1 MTNHPFWST
10 QPISL
15 KGPEE
20 ATLPD
25 GHIEGDKQ
33 IRPNPFPL
41 PGSYEFFSLDLGA
54 NPAQLDQVYCL
65 LRDNYVE
72 DMDAE
77 FRFEYSIEFLKW
89 ALMPPGYNKDWH
101 IGVRSRS
108 NGEDR
113 LVAFIA
119 AIPTAFRVRSQVF
132 PGSVQ
137 VNFLCICKSL
147 RSKRLAPM
155 LIREATR
162 RVNLAGIFEAI
173 YTTGIVLPS
182 PTAIAQ
188 YWHRPLR
195 VRELIECGFCPPDT
209 IEYSVVGGLDM
220 RPAEESDLP
229 AIKALLGEYLARFQ
243 LAACFDQS
251 SLEELRHALLPR
263 GDVLHSYVYYSTN
276 GSLDG
281 FISFYCI
288 PTKILDSQEGKCLKV
303 AYLNYYSIKDELLK
317 LPLIK
322 FALRKAQAL
331 GYHVFNALD
340 VMGTGEEMLKAL
352 RFGRGDGQLR
362 YYLYNWRTAP
372 ISSSQVAYIML

>member
-10 QPISL
+10 QPIKL
-15 KGPEE
+15 NCEPIADGHVEE
-20 ATLPD
+20 AKEP
-25 GHIEGDKQ
+25 
-33 IRPNPFPL
+33 RPNPFPL
-41 PGSYEFFSLDLGA
+41 PGPYEFYTLDLQD
-54 NPAQLDQVYCL
+54 PIQLDQVYCL

-72 DMDAE
+72 DVDAQ
-77 FRFEYSIEFLKW
+77 FRFEYSREFLKW
-89 ALMPPGYNKDWH
+89 ALMPPGYQKDWH
-101 IGVRSRS
+101 IGVRNR
-108 NGEDR
+108 NEADKP
-113 LVAFIA
+113 VAFIA
-119 AIPTAFRVRSQVF
+119 AIPAAFRVRTSSF
-132 PGSVQ
+132 PASVQ

-162 RVNLAGIFEAI
+162 RVNCTGIFEAI
-173 YTTGIVLPS
+173 YTTGTPLPS

-209 IEYSVVGGLDM
+209 IEYPVSGGLKL

-229 AIKALLGEYLARFQ
+229 AIQSLLKEYLAQFS
-243 LAACFDQS
+243 LAALFDEAS
-251 SLEELRHALLPR
+251 IGEIGHALLPR
-263 GDVLHSYVYYSTN
+263 GDIMYSYVYTST
-276 GSLDG
+276 SDSSAPIDG

-288 PTKILDSQEGKCLKV
+288 PTRILDSSQDKCLKV
-303 AYLNYYSIKDELLK
+303 AYLSYYGIKDELLK

-322 FALRKAQAL
+322 SAIREAQSL
-331 GYHVFNALD
+331 GFHVFNALD

-362 YYLYNWRTAP
+362 YYLYNWRTAA